1 MSLMKDETR
10 VKHINKF
17 NNRTM
22 MKLQKHVLKLRTKW
36 IQLPSHLG
44 RPLNQKAIVGV
55 LSRDVVDN

>member
-1 MSLMKDETR
+1 
-10 VKHINKF
+10 
-17 NNRTM
+17 M

-44 RPLNQKAIVGV
+44 QPLNQKAIVGV